1 MHGQRSHAEARSR
14 GRNLSAALRLCVSV
28 FLFVGVAAGQDISG
42 YLGKAISRIEVT
54 FDAGS
59 AVDDGEYRQAIE
71 RSVRAGDNLDA
82 ENVHASIE
90 QLVADRLASRVR
102 VSVETANGGV
112 VVTYRITRVVRIA
125 ALRFEGVPV
134 ATGDEI
140 RTRLSELDT
149 GHRVSQT
156 VLDRGAEEVV
166 RYFQERGFFDVRASS
181 RLEPDPA
188 GVRATVIYVV
198 EPGEQARVGTF
209 TIAREG
215 QTMPGLEEKLRLQV
229 GRPYTRADLEADLA
243 TIRTAYLEA
252 GYLAPELGTPEIVR
266 NPAANTVSINV
277 AVVSGP
283 RVAVEVVGADFS
295 EKELRELL
303 PIYTEGGLDEFQLSE
318 GNRRLAD
325 QLQRDGYFF
334 ARVSHAVEPGP
345 TADARRVVYTVDR
358 GRRFKITDVDIEGTT
373 AITYAEVREQL
384 RTKEAGFIVLARG
397 LTSRSLLERDS
408 DFIQQRLRSIG
419 YRKAQVVERRLGV
432 APDSDD
438 LVITF
443 VVEEGPRTRVS
454 DVMLRGNK
462 VYARAEL
469 LSEPALEP
477 DDYYSEA
484 DITADA
490 NSILQRYAAAG
501 YVTTEVTTD
510 IVELDQERVRVVY
523 DVTEGL
529 RARIKTIALAGNVRT
544 SKGALEN
551 YYRFKEG
558 DVLRLD
564 ALRLTEKSLYETG
577 AFRQVLIHTEPV
589 GIAPDGLSEDRI
601 VYVDVEETKPWLL
614 VYGGGF
620 NTDDGPR
627 GIVEISNVNLFGR
640 LNTGALRLRASR
652 RQQLGDITYRNPVP
666 FGYKLPALGQVRLE
680 RKIMDAFSLIR
691 FTTLLQ
697 VQKKIDEEPGRL
709 LSGFFFQYNFE
720 QVRLFNLNVN
730 QQTLGRED
738 VPVRLGRFTTTYYRD
753 TRNSPFDPDKGQY
766 LSLEGSIAATALGGN
781 SQYVRFLGLYER
793 YQHLPKYES
802 LVYAA
807 AVKFGLADPYGSSV
821 RLPISERFF
830 AGGAKTLRGFRFEQA
845 GPRDPDTN
853 QPVGGNVLLVINNEL
868 RFPLYWRFGGAVFS
882 DTGNVFRNLKNFDLS
897 KITQTIGAGLR
908 LDTPVGPVRIDIGY
922 LLNPP
927 DGVKRYA
934 VHLNFGQ
941 AF

>member
-1 MHGQRSHAEARSR
+1 MARGDVHAEAQRRR
-14 GRNLSAALRLCVSV
+14 GILSAALRLCASL
-28 FLFVGVAAGQDISG
+28 FLFATVATAQDISG
-42 YLGKAISRIEVT
+42 YLRQTVSRVEVT
-54 FDAGS
+54 FDVGS
-59 AVDDGEYRQAIE
+59 AVDDGEFRQAIE
-71 RSVRAGDNLDA
+71 RSVRAGKPLEVED
-82 ENVHASIE
+82 VHTSIE
-90 QLVADRLASRVR
+90 RLVADGLASRVR

-112 VVTYRITRVVRIA
+112 AVTYRITRVVRIA
-125 ALRFEGVPV
+125 ALRFDGVPT
-134 ATGDEI
+134 ATGEEI
-140 RTRLSELDT
+140 RARLSEFDT
-149 GHRVSQT
+149 GQRVTQA

-166 RYFQERGFFDVRASS
+166 RYFQERGYFDVRVTS
-181 RLEPDPA
+181 RLEPDDT
-188 GVRATVIYVV
+188 GVRATVTYAVD
-198 EPGEQARVGTF
+198 PGEQARVGTF
-209 TIAREG
+209 TIVREG
-215 QTMPGLEEKLRLQV
+215 QTLPGLEEKLRLKP
-229 GRPYTRADLEADLA
+229 GAAYTRADLEADLA
-243 TIRTAYLEA
+243 TIRTAYLDA
-252 GYLAPELGTPEIVR
+252 GYLAPELGTPEVVR
-266 NPAANTVSINV
+266 NPAANAVAINV

-283 RVAVEVVGADFS
+283 RVAVEVAGADFS
-295 EKELRELL
+295 EKELREIL
-303 PIYTEGGLDEFQLSE
+303 PIYSEGGLDEFQLSE
-318 GNRRLAD
+318 GDRRLAD

-334 ARVSHAVEPGP
+334 ARVSHAVETGPGP
-345 TADARRVVYTVDR
+345 DARRVVYTIDR
-358 GRRFKITDVDIEGTT
+358 GRRFKITDIEIEGTT
-373 AITYAEVREQL
+373 ALTYAEVREQL
-384 RTKEAGFIVLARG
+384 RTKEAGFIVFARG

-408 DFIQQRLRSIG
+408 DFIEQQLRSIG

-462 VYARAEL
+462 VYARPEL
-469 LSEPALEP
+469 LPDPALEP
-477 DDYYSEA
+477 DDFYSEA
-484 DITADA
+484 DIATDA
-490 NSILQRYAAAG
+490 NAILQHYAAAG
-501 YVTTEVTTD
+501 YVTAEVTTD
-510 IVELDQERVRVVY
+510 IVELDGERVRVVY
-523 DVTEGL
+523 DVAEGL
-529 RARIKTIALAGNVRT
+529 RARINKIELAGNVQT
-544 SKGALEN
+544 ADSSIET
-551 YYRFKEG
+551 YFRFKEG

-577 AFRQVLIHTEPV
+577 AFRQVLIHSEPV
-589 GIAPDGLSEDRI
+589 GPSLDGLSEERV

-627 GIVEISNVNLFGR
+627 GIVEISNVNLFGK

-652 RQQLGDITYRNPVP
+652 RQQLGDISYRNPVP
-666 FGYKLPALGQVRLE
+666 FGYNLPALGQVRLE
-680 RKIMDAFSLIR
+680 REIKDAFSLIR

-697 VQKKIDEEPGRL
+697 LQKKIDDEPGRQ
-709 LSGFFFQYNFE
+709 SGFFFQYNFE
-720 QVRLFNLNVN
+720 QVRLFQLNVN
-730 QQTLGRED
+730 TETLERED

-781 SQYVRFLGLYER
+781 NQYLRFLGQYER
-793 YQHLPKYES
+793 YQHLPKFDS

-807 AVKFGLADPYGSSV
+807 AVKFGIADPYGRSV

-830 AGGAKTLRGFRFEQA
+830 SGGAKTLRGFRFEQA
-845 GPRDPDTN
+845 GPRDRQTN

-882 DTGNVFRNLKNFDLS
+882 DTGNVFRNLKNFDLA
-897 KITQTIGAGLR
+897 KVTQTVGAGLR
-908 LDTPVGPVRIDIGY
+908 FDTPVGPIRLDVGY